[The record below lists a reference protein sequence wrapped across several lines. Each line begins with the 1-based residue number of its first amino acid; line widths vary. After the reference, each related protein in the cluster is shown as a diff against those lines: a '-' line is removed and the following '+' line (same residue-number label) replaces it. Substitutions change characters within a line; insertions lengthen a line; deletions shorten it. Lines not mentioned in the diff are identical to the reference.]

1 MGRVVWVLWALF
13 IIAVPLF
20 LITGS
25 VTWAFNSPGLYN
37 DGFEKYSISRISGI
51 TDSDLRQVGADIRG
65 YLNSG
70 DEPLRIRTRI
80 LGTEQD
86 LFNDREVAHM
96 SDVKQLVRGVYI
108 LALASAVYLAA
119 MAVTGF
125 AMRRSRFV
133 EPLAKLALWGGG
145 LTLGLLVVF
154 GIVAL
159 VGFDGVFLKFHQFSF
174 ANDFWQLDP
183 RTDYLVRIF
192 PQEFWFDATMWV
204 AVRAITGALVL
215 TVAGSAY
222 LAYRRYAGWQRAPGG
237 LKGARET
244 RDTA

>member
-1 MGRVVWVLWALF
+1 MGRVGWVPWALF
-13 IIAVPLF
+13 IVAVPLF
-20 LITGS
+20 LITAS

-65 YLNSG
+65 YINSG
-70 DEPLRIRTRI
+70 DEPLRVRTRVF
-80 LGTEQD
+80 GEERD

-96 SDVKQLVRGVYI
+96 KDVKQLVRGVYV

-119 MAVTGF
+119 MIVIGF
-125 AMRRSRFV
+125 ARQRGRFV
-133 EPLAKLALWGGG
+133 ESLAKRLAWSGG
-145 LTLGLLVVF
+145 LTLALLVVF

-159 VGFDGVFLKFHQFSF
+159 SDFEGLFIKFHQLSF

-192 PQEFWFDATMWV
+192 PDDFWVDATTWV
-204 AVRAITGALVL
+204 AVRVIAGALAL

-222 LAYRRYAGWQRAPGG
+222 LAYQRYSGWQRALKG
-237 LKGARET
+237 LKSAREI
-244 RDTA
+244 